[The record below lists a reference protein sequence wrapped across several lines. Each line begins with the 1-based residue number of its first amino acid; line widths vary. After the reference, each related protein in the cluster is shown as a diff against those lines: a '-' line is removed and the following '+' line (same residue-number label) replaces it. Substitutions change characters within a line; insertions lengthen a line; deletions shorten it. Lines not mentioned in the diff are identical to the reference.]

1 MMYNQQKPL
10 VLKREAA
17 AAAAVSDHMMQAGVT
32 KNSLYPRYD
41 VLDRVFSVG
50 TAVLTY
56 LSK

>member
-10 VLKREAA
+10 VLKREA